1 MNVNVSPTKLR
12 EFAKYVGDFSRG
24 LVEDCQELAEALSQ
38 LDSSLSESE
47 REDVKSMVQDIIRI
61 LRDGQPTLRS
71 LKGEIEGY
79 ADYVEEFQ
87 RLAKG

>member
-1 MNVNVSPTKLR
+1 MNINVNTTTLR

-24 LVEDCQELAEALSQ
+24 IAEDCQELAQALSQ
-38 LDSSLSESE
+38 LDSALSESE
-47 REDVKSMVQDIIRI
+47 REDVKSMIQEIISI

-79 ADYVEEFQ
+79 AEYVDEF
-87 RLAKG
+87 RRRAKG